1 MFVKSWLPPSP
12 SDSEE
17 EVRSDYFF
25 FFSSAK
31 EFLVLSLHSAGNYV
45 SLPLSESHPLC
56 TKDCKIIT

>member
-25 FFSSAK
+25 FFHLPRNSWSYHFIQLEIMFHFHLAK
-31 EFLVLSLHSAGNYV
+31 AILFVPRIV
-45 SLPLSESHPLC
+45 
-56 TKDCKIIT
+56 K